1 MFAQM
6 VNPSGAGSDK
16 VRVMV
21 VDDDAAVRDSLKF
34 ALELEGLSVQTW
46 PSGQALLESGVLEA
60 DCLVLDCKMP
70 EMDGFSVMAVLA
82 DRNISIP
89 VILITAP
96 VTGAMRRQAAQIGA
110 FSLLEK
116 PLDGGVLL
124 ESIRCATA

>member
-1 MFAQM
+1 
-6 VNPSGAGSDK
+6 
-16 VRVMV
+16 
-21 VDDDAAVRDSLKF
+21 
-34 ALELEGLSVQTW
+34 
-46 PSGQALLESGVLEA
+46 
-60 DCLVLDCKMP
+60 
-70 EMDGFSVMAVLA
+70 MAVLA